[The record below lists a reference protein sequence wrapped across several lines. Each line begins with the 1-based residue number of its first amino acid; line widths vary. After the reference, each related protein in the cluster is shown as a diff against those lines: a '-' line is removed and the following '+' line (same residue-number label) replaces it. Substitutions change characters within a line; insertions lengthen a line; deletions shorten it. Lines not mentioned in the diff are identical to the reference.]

1 MGDEKMNATKH
12 DIHERIYQF
21 ILKVFR
27 FISKL
32 PKTFTSQQIIGQ
44 LIRSVTSMGAN
55 DQEANGT
62 FTKADFIH
70 CYTTVRKE
78 GNESLFWIRLLGDCN
93 PVHFDEAKDLL
104 KEGDE
109 IVRIVTAIIINT
121 KKIKQ

>member
-1 MGDEKMNATKH
+1 MKTTNY

-21 ILKVFR
+21 ILKTLR
-27 FISKL
+27 FVAKL
-32 PKTFTSQQIIGQ
+32 PKTFTNQQIIGQ

-62 FTKADFIH
+62 FTRADFIH

-78 GNESLFWIRLLGDCN
+78 GNESIFWIRLLGDCN
-93 PVHFDEAKDLL
+93 PGCIDEAKELV

-109 IVRIVTAIIINT
+109 IVRIVTTIIFNT
-121 KKIKQ
+121 KKQK

>member
-1 MGDEKMNATKH
+1 MSTTKH

-21 ILKVFR
+21 ILKTLH
-27 FISKL
+27 FISKV
-32 PKTFTSQQIIGQ
+32 PKSYTNLQIIGQ

-78 GNESLFWIRLLGDCN
+78 GNESIFWIRLLGDCN
-93 PVHFDEAKDLL
+93 SPLVNEAKELL

-109 IVRIVTAIIINT
+109 IVRIVTAIIFST
-121 KKIKQ
+121 KKSK

>member
-1 MGDEKMNATKH
+1 MIESKH
-12 DIHERIYQF
+12 NIHERIYQF

-32 PKTFTSQQIIGQ
+32 PKTFTNQQIIGQ

-70 CYTTVRKE
+70 CYTIVRKE
-78 GNESLFWIRLLGDCN
+78 GNESMFWIRLLGDSN
-93 PVHFDEAKDLL
+93 PVFLNEAKELT

-109 IVRIVTAIIINT
+109 IIRIVTSIIFNT
-121 KKIKQ
+121 KKAK